1 MKFNKKIITLA
12 VAGITAV
19 SPIISQSALVLA
31 DTTNQV
37 TNNTAKTDAN
47 TATTDNSKASQ
58 DNKVTAPNADAQ
70 KPKEDNKV
78 VAPNPNADAQKPKE
92 DNKVVAPNPN
102 ADAQKPK
109 EEAKTQEPKA
119 KLIKTN
125 AKWSKKHK
133 TANKYYNAAI
143 KKGRK
148 LSKLKRLNLYT
159 DTLKHFSKNHASY
172 AKKYRAYLKA
182 EINWLKPI
190 VEKEQQAKI
199 VNPLPDVP
207 TDHPVDTPSK
217 TDKASENKK

>member
-1 MKFNKKIITLA
+1 MKFNKKIVTLA

-92 DNKVVAPNPN
+92 
-102 ADAQKPK
+102 
-109 EEAKTQEPKA
+109 EAKTKEPKA

-133 TANKYYNAAI
+133 AANKYYNAAI

-217 TDKASENKK
+217 TDKAPENKK

>member
-1 MKFNKKIITLA
+1 MKFNKKIVTLA

-58 DNKVTAPNADAQ
+58 DNKVTAPNADT
-70 KPKEDNKV
+70 
-78 VAPNPNADAQKPKE
+78 QKPKE

-109 EEAKTQEPKA
+109 EEAQTKEPKA

-125 AKWSKKHK
+125 AKWSKKQK
-133 TANKYYNAAI
+133 AANKYYNAAI

-217 TDKASENKK
+217 TDKAPENKK

>member
-58 DNKVTAPNADAQ
+58 DNKVTA
-70 KPKEDNKV
+70 
-78 VAPNPNADAQKPKE
+78 PNADAQKPKE

>member
-19 SPIISQSALVLA
+19 FPIISQSALVLA

-58 DNKVTAPNADAQ
+58 DNKVTA
-70 KPKEDNKV
+70 
-78 VAPNPNADAQKPKE
+78 PNADAQKPKE

>member
-47 TATTDNSKASQ
+47 TTTTDNSKASQ

-78 VAPNPNADAQKPKE
+78 VAPNPN
-92 DNKVVAPNPN
+92 V
-102 ADAQKPK
+102 DAQKPK

>member
-19 SPIISQSALVLA
+19 SPIISQSTLVLA

-47 TATTDNSKASQ
+47 TTTTDNSKASQ

-78 VAPNPNADAQKPKE
+78 VAPNPN
-92 DNKVVAPNPN
+92 V
-102 ADAQKPK
+102 DAQKPK